1 MAEAEGDDA
10 GEGHQGGQSQ
20 QRHGEALGLILDEA
34 DQLRASIAAEI
45 AQRVDEGDAA
55 GRGGAAQEGGRQR
68 LEHDSV
74 TPLCE
79 LRLWSPGI
87 RQTCQSAFN
96 ACRMTLVKEGLAV
109 ERCSSR
115 LGVRPAADS
124 THANALHWPGAR
136 QSPASP
142 TPRWRTA
149 SFTPRRLCFPRR
161 SWLI

>member
-34 DQLRASIAAEI
+34 EQLRASIAAEI

-109 ERCSSR
+109 EK
-115 LGVRPAADS
+115 LVLVQA
-124 THANALHWPGAR
+124 
-136 QSPASP
+136 
-142 TPRWRTA
+142 WREA
-149 SFTPRRLCFPRR
+149 GS
-161 SWLI
+161 